1 MINYILNLIISSKDT
16 VMVGCKGFNTALQKK
31 HINKSLI
38 LNNEKKIK
46 NTLMYGYHS
55 YIYILIL
62 YIVINKI
69 FTKKFFTERT
79 FIFLCLLIV
88 CEMFNTSIELIADF
102 VHPKFNYKIGDIKDV
117 SAGACLLVWIFFILY
132 VIFFYKS

>member
-1 MINYILNLIISSKDT
+1 MLNQLISSKDT
-16 VMVGCKGFNTALQKK
+16 VLVACKGFNAALQKK
-31 HINKSLI
+31 QVNKSVI

-46 NTLMYGYHS
+46 NISIYGYHS
-55 YIYILIL
+55 YIHILIIYL
-62 YIVINKI
+62 VINKI

-102 VHPKFNYKIGDIKDV
+102 VHPEFNSKIGDIKDV
-117 SAGACLLVWIFFILY
+117 SACACLLVWIFFILY